1 VPFALS
7 LLILPGLMMTHA
19 AVHAGLQE
27 AAEAAMRL
35 VNPNA
40 ELDGSSMD
48 AQMKAMFAPWPV
60 WLGVLIIGVGPGVIE
75 EFFCRG
81 YLGRGLVARYGPV
94 GGVLLTSM
102 LFGMLH
108 LAPLYAIG
116 TMVMGVLL
124 HLTYLATRSLWVP
137 VTLHFLNNTLSVLT
151 LLGVKTTRGLD
162 AAPDEVPALAYLL
175 AFALTGVGMWAL
187 WTARARLVSQ
197 TPDRPSWRPEFP
209 GVELPPA
216 GSGTVVRHR
225 LPNPVAVLLTLAA
238 FCGLVYYL
246 T

>member
-1 VPFALS
+1 
-7 LLILPGLMMTHA
+7 
-19 AVHAGLQE
+19 
-27 AAEAAMRL
+27 MRL

-108 LAPLYAIG
+108 LAPLYALG

-151 LLGVKTTRGLD
+151 LLGVQTTRGLD

-187 WTARARLVSQ
+187 WTARARLVTQ
-197 TPDRPSWRPEFP
+197 APDRPAWRPEFP

-225 LPNPVAVLLTLAA
+225 LPNPIAVLLTLAA